1 MSFGRWARRI
11 ALPLV
16 LALCVAGIAAPAR
29 AQDDDSPTNWREVQ
43 SALKSAVRDTVG
55 HGEDPDKLITLG
67 RQLLRIGRFGDAE
80 KVMRHALAVRPDEKE
95 MLAGLGKIALYRHDL
110 ARAESLLT
118 AAGDAEGAARDLYA
132 LRLRMGDWKAAAA
145 MAEAV
150 GDDGHVPLLERLQSL
165 EAFELQPGTE
175 KASIGFERA
184 YPVPLIR
191 VKLNGQQVTAAIDPG
206 SPYVLVDKSAS
217 TLQGLEKLPGERS
230 VLWLGTRVAAGNAIA
245 QKLDIGGFVIANV
258 PVAVTSLHRYSLDVN
273 PQGRDIAV
281 VIGFPLLER
290 MGVAIDF
297 KRQRLELTRTAP
309 VAPSTAPRVGFE
321 RWTENQPVVWG
332 TVGGGRRLAM
342 MFGTGLPAAGFGA
355 PVEVFDELGLRSGGM
370 SNLVSG
376 VGVALQGRPWKRC
389 GVPTLTVG
397 SVVGERV
404 NGWIGAMDSGEA
416 WREGVRLDALIGPD
430 WFRGRRIT
438 FDWAKHEVAFQND

>member
-1 MSFGRWARRI
+1 M
-11 ALPLV
+11 
-16 LALCVAGIAAPAR
+16 
-29 AQDDDSPTNWREVQ
+29 
-43 SALKSAVRDTVG
+43 
-55 HGEDPDKLITLG
+55 LG
-67 RQLLRIGRFGDAE
+67 RQLLRVGRFNDAD
-80 KVMRHALAVRPDEKE
+80 KVMRHALVVRPDEKE

-110 ARAESLLT
+110 VRAESLLT
-118 AAGDAEGAARDLYA
+118 AAGDAEGARRDLYA
-132 LRLRMGDWKAAAA
+132 LRLRKGDWKAAAE
-145 MAEAV
+145 MAEGV
-150 GDDGHVPLLERLQSL
+150 GDDGHLPLLERLQSL
-165 EAFELQPGTE
+165 EAYEVQPGTE
-175 KASIGFERA
+175 KVSIGFERA

-217 TLQGLEKLPGERS
+217 NLQGLEKLPGERS
-230 VLWLGTRVAAGNAIA
+230 VLWLGTRVAASNAIA
-245 QKLDIGGFVIANV
+245 QKLDLGGIVIANV

-281 VIGFPLLER
+281 VIGFPLLEKL
-290 MGVAIDF
+290 GVAIDF
-297 KRQRLELTRTAP
+297 KRQRLELSRTAP
-309 VAPSTAPRVGFE
+309 VAPSTAPRVAFE

-416 WREGVRLDALIGPD
+416 WREGVRLDALLGPD